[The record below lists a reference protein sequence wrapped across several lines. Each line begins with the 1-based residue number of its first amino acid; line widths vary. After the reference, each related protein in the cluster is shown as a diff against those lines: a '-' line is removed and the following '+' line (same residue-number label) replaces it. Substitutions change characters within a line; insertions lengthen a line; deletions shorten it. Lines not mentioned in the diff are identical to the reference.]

1 MVMVTRIRGFTIVEL
16 LVVIVVIT
24 ILASITLV
32 SYTGM
37 QQKAKTNSGATLA
50 QDVASKLQV
59 FRTTNGFWPTYCQF
73 TTNTTDG
80 HGPIPCTTGSIS
92 AGDDAKLDDPSV
104 LVYSSSATGTGY
116 SAAQAN
122 GNNAIGYYLCDATTG
137 VDLFY
142 VDYTNNSTL
151 ITQKV
156 GTGC

>member
-24 ILASITLV
+24 ILASITMI

-59 FRTTNGFWPTYCQF
+59 FRTTNGVWPTYCQF

-80 HGPIPCTTGSIS
+80 SGTTPCTAGSTS
-92 AGDDAKLDDPSV
+92 AGDDAKLDDTSV
-104 LVYSSSATGTGY
+104 VVSASSSAGAGY
-116 SAAQAN
+116 SATIAN
-122 GNNAIGYYLCDATTG
+122 NNTVIGYYLCNATTG

-142 VDYTNNSTL
+142 VDYENNSAF